1 MRDERRWQPVEV
13 IWDEEVRA
21 PASPPFPTFRGQP
34 FPIATPPPDDRPR
47 APRQA
52 TEYRERRDDG
62 PSTRRG
68 RGKSK
73 AGRKKLRAQ
82 DFAEFDEA

>member
-21 PASPPFPTFRGQP
+21 PAAPPFPTFRGQP
-34 FPIATPPPDDRPR
+34 FPIAVPPPIDRPR

-52 TEYRERRDDG
+52 AEHRERRDEG
-62 PSTRRG
+62 PGTRRG

-73 AGRKKLRAQ
+73 SGRKKLRAQ
-82 DFAEFDEA
+82 DFDDFDEA